1 MNAGRNGQATGAGA
15 DRPARDPAGTA
26 ALERRYRRLLRC
38 YPPSHRAFH
47 REEMLGVL
55 LDTARPGQRTP
66 GLGQAV
72 NLAACGLAIRV
83 RRIPGWLAADAGQD
97 ALAVVSLITPAVV
110 VIFLVLQQAAMNA
123 ATSARVPVWVPPW
136 QMFLVLPSFGQSV
149 VVMIAWLAVVLLGL
163 TGRRQTAAKIASIS
177 LTLALLALLALL
189 LVLIQQV
196 HTFYFNTF
204 PGELFPFLPFG
215 DVPVVL
221 ASLAACSLALSP
233 GPLRGLAIVG
243 WRRAC
248 LMIAG
253 LSAGFG
259 FPSIVQLVNP
269 AAPMGDLHFRLL
281 GGQDGLAPGD
291 LEFRLLGVLAI
302 AVAVTVT
309 CVRSPVGRRVAGL
322 MATGLLPSLAAAIP
336 LRGVPA
342 VFPVPMLVS
351 LLAAVLVW
359 PVAIVSW
366 RGRAERRRRLA
377 EPDLDFTVVY
387 AEFQAFCTRRR
398 LPASSTRQL
407 ERAWDAWQAG
417 RYRRGEISQWPY
429 YGDNPFRPR

>member
-1 MNAGRNGQATGAGA
+1 M
-15 DRPARDPAGTA
+15 PARDPAGTA
-26 ALERRYRRLLRC
+26 ALERRYLRLLRC

-66 GLGQAV
+66 GLRQAV

-110 VIFLVLQQAAMNA
+110 FILLALEWAAMNA
-123 ATSARVPVWVPPW
+123 AASARVPFPTLLPVLLP
-136 QMFLVLPSFGQSV
+136 VLPSLAESV

-163 TGRRQTAAKIASIS
+163 TGCREAAAAIASIS
-177 LTLALLALLALL
+177 LTLALLIQVILVTAIMQPSHDLSGGLL
-189 LVLIQQV
+189 Q
-196 HTFYFNTF
+196 
-204 PGELFPFLPFG
+204 FLPFG

-221 ASLAACSLALSP
+221 ASLAACSLAFSP

-259 FPSIVQLVNP
+259 FPWIVQLADP
-269 AAPMGDLHFRLL
+269 AAPTWDL
-281 GGQDGLAPGD
+281 A
-291 LEFRLLGVLAI
+291 FRLLGVLAI
-302 AVAVTVT
+302 AVAVAVT

-322 MATGLLPSLAAAIP
+322 VATGLLPSLAVTIP
-336 LRGVPA
+336 LRDVPA
-342 VFPVPMLVS
+342 VFPVPLLVS
-351 LLAAVLVW
+351 LLVAVLVW

-366 RGRAERRRRLA
+366 RGRVRRASREAAAAKARRH
-377 EPDLDFTVVY
+377 EETI
-387 AEFQAFCTRRR
+387 RR
-398 LPASSTRQL
+398 L
-407 ERAWDAWQAG
+407 ERA
-417 RYRRGEISQWPY
+417 RRKPG
-429 YGDNPFRPR
+429 

>member
-1 MNAGRNGQATGAGA
+1 VSAGRTGQATGQDG

-26 ALERRYRRLLRC
+26 ALERRYLRLLRC
-38 YPPSHRAFH
+38 YPPAHREFH

-55 LDTARPGQRTP
+55 LATARPGQRTP
-66 GLGQAV
+66 GLGQTV

-110 VIFLVLQQAAMNA
+110 FILLVLLQGATNA
-123 ATSARVPVWVPPW
+123 PAGARIPFWT
-136 QMFLVLPSFGQSV
+136 LPSFREKV
-149 VVMIAWLAVVLLGL
+149 VVMIAWLAVVVLSL
-163 TGRRQTAAKIASIS
+163 TGRQLTAAKIAFIS
-177 LTLALLALLALL
+177 LTLTLLVQLLVLV
-189 LVLIQQV
+189 VLIQQG
-196 HTFYFNTF
+196 HTS
-204 PGELFPFLPFG
+204 PGGLFQFLPFG

-233 GPLRGLAIVG
+233 GPQRGLAIVG

-248 LMIAG
+248 LMIAA

-259 FPSIVQLVNP
+259 FPAIVQLADP
-269 AAPMGDLHFRLL
+269 AAPLGDL
-281 GGQDGLAPGD
+281 A
-291 LEFRLLGVLAI
+291 FRLLGVLAI
-302 AVAVTVT
+302 TVAVAVT
-309 CVRSPVGRRVAGL
+309 CVRGPVGRRVAGL
-322 MATGLLPSLAAAIP
+322 VATALLPSLATIP
-336 LRGVPA
+336 LRDVPA
-342 VFPVPMLVS
+342 VLPVPILIS

-366 RGRAERRRRLA
+366 RGRAERRRRLG
-377 EPDLDFTVVY
+377 EPDRDFTRVY
-387 AEFQAFCTRRR
+387 AEFQAFCARRR

-417 RYRRGEISQWPY
+417 RYRRGEISQWPF